1 MTILLQQKFYDCL
14 HHFQIHGAVCRN
26 VPTPL
31 DLRQKNLKAFPTP
44 IVFFF
49 SLSKRKECEVPSPS
63 VKNKLE
69 RAGIGGSYWITIP
82 GNSQLFFF
90 LYLPDKRVC
99 LNNAYINVLP
109 IWNHNLTCI
118 FILSLFKTN
127 TALLRSFQTISFCI
141 SLLKDCGGFQLLRSR
156 GSTRY
161 KKIETI
167 PCPDEGYAPEYLLSE
182 SVMVGQALIYIR
194 PLQKDTDL
202 QVGRTRLKSPVS
214 DNTLDVEKF

>member
-14 HHFQIHGAVCRN
+14 HHFQIHGGVCRN

-49 SLSKRKECEVPSPS
+49 LPVQEKGIRGPS

-82 GNSQLFFF
+82 VNSQLIFF

-99 LNNAYINVLP
+99 LNNAYINVLS
-109 IWNHNLTCI
+109 IGNHNLTCI

-127 TALLRSFQTISFCI
+127 TALLRSFQTISFGI